1 MIISCGLIREFSRL
15 AFSSVDFRRGGVI
28 WVHGP
33 ELHPQ

>member
-15 AFSSVDFRRGGVI
+15 LFCRFQAGGGVI